1 MNGERSQPPAL
12 ASWFLRHLCST
23 KDMEAL
29 TGDLYERFGE
39 GQSERWFWR
48 QVVIAIL
55 IGAVRGFSIRFLL
68 ILLMALNALVF
79 FFGAILH
86 SGVAIGPFHQ
96 PHVIPAAVVEILC
109 GLSLGWG
116 VAALLKGPPSAGR
129 IALTS
134 NLVAAVGVCLGVG
147 ARAVRQQTGPTIA
160 LDHRVMLALICASLM
175 ILLFNRPDGSE
186 DIKA

>member
-1 MNGERSQPPAL
+1 MNSERSQPPAL
-12 ASWFLRHLCST
+12 ASWLLRRLCST
-23 KDMEAL
+23 KDREAL

-55 IGAVRGFSIRFLL
+55 VGAARGFSVRFFL

-96 PHVIPAAVVEILC
+96 PHIVPATVVEILC

-116 VAALLKGPPSAGR
+116 VAALFKGPPSAGR
-129 IALTS
+129 S
-134 NLVAAVGVCLGVG
+134 
-147 ARAVRQQTGPTIA
+147 
-160 LDHRVMLALICASLM
+160 S
-175 ILLFNRPDGSE
+175 PDGQSGCRGGRRPRCRRTSCPPT
-186 DIKA
+186 DRAGHCTRSSRHAGPHWRQPRDSLV

>member
-1 MNGERSQPPAL
+1 VNSERSQPPAL
-12 ASWFLRHLCST
+12 AAWLLRRLYST
-23 KDMEAL
+23 KDREVL

-55 IGAVRGFSIRFLL
+55 VGAARGLSIRFFL

-96 PHVIPAAVVEILC
+96 PHIVPATVVEVVC
-109 GLSLGWG
+109 GLALAWG
-116 VAALLKGPPSAGR
+116 VAALFKDPPSAGR
-129 IALTS
+129 VALTS
-134 NLVAAVGVCLGVG
+134 NLVAAAGVGLGVS
-147 ARAVRQQTGPTIA
+147 AQAVRQQTGPTLA
-160 LDHRVMLALICASLM
+160 LDHRVMLALIGASLV
-175 ILLFNRPDGSE
+175 ILLFNRPNGSK
-186 DIKA
+186 DIRT

>member
-1 MNGERSQPPAL
+1 MNSKGSQPPAL
-12 ASWFLRHLCST
+12 ASWLLRRLCGT
-23 KDMEAL
+23 KDREAL

-55 IGAVRGFSIRFLL
+55 VGAVRGFSVRFFL

-96 PHVIPAAVVEILC
+96 PHILPATVVEILC

-116 VAALLKGPPSAGR
+116 VAALFKGPPSAGR
-129 IALTS
+129 VALTG
-134 NLVAAVGVCLGVG
+134 NLVAAAGVGLGVG
-147 ARAVRQQTGPTIA
+147 AQVVRQQTWPAIA
-160 LDHRVMLALICASLM
+160 LDHRVMLALIGASLV
-175 ILLFNRPDGSE
+175 ILLLNRPDGSK
-186 DIKA
+186 DLRT